1 MSTPAA
7 SAPTA
12 VTVQILDKEYR
23 VACPADEQEALLRS
37 ASFLNKKMKEIR
49 DSGKVIGTDRIAV
62 MAALNLAH
70 DLLRSRSDSE
80 SHSSTL
86 SGRIKTLQ
94 NKIDAALHDAKQLD
108 L

>member
-7 SAPTA
+7 SGPTA

-23 VACPADEQEALLRS
+23 VACPPEEQEALIRS
-37 ASFLNKKMKEIR
+37 ASFLSKKMKEIR

-70 DLLRSRSDSE
+70 DLLTSRSESE
-80 SHSSTL
+80 SHGSSL

-94 NKIDAALHDAKQLD
+94 NKIDAAIHDAKQLE

>member
-1 MSTPAA
+1 MTTTA
-7 SAPTA
+7 SSAA
-12 VTVQILDKEYR
+12 VTVHILDKEYR
-23 VACPADEQEALLRS
+23 VACPPDEQEALLRS
-37 ASFLNKKMKEIR
+37 ASYLSKKMKEIR

-62 MAALNLAH
+62 MAALNLAN
-70 DLLRSRSDSE
+70 DLLKSRSESE

>member
-7 SAPTA
+7 SAAA

-23 VACPADEQEALLRS
+23 VACPPDEHEALLRS
-37 ASFLNKKMKEIR
+37 ASFLSKKMKEIR

-70 DLLRSRSDSE
+70 DLIKSRSDSDT
-80 SHSSTL
+80 HGSTL
-86 SGRIKTLQ
+86 NARIKTLQ
-94 NKIDAALHDAKQLD
+94 NKIDAALHDAKQLE